1 MINNKNVP
9 TAHYDCGGKR
19 FINLRNLNEK
29 KFTVYL
35 KIVKLEIRKLSHH
48 PGIITLPLEPALDNM
63 EIHFCR
69 CTSLWKKSCN

>member
-1 MINNKNVP
+1 MINNKNIP

-29 KFTVYL
+29 FTVRL
-35 KIVKLEIRKLSHH
+35 KIVKFETRKLSHH
-48 PGIITLPLEPALDNM
+48 PVIIILPLERALDNM

-69 CTSLWKKSCN
+69 RTLLWGKKL

>member
-1 MINNKNVP
+1 MINNKNIP

-29 KFTVYL
+29 FTVHL
-35 KIVKLEIRKLSHH
+35 KIVKFETRKLSHH
-48 PGIITLPLEPALDNM
+48 PVIIILPLERALDNM

-69 CTSLWKKSCN
+69 RALLWGKKL